1 MGCNLQRFKAGVD
14 SVESRRRREESG
26 TSVRKNKREEGLAKR
41 RQLADVAE
49 GAVDNTLAVA
59 TSGGAPTADGVA
71 PVVVSAPS
79 KAYSAADIPALA
91 AGTLSADPAVVLQ
104 SVKGLRRSEVLPTP
118 SLPRFLPLHVCF

>member
-1 MGCNLQRFKAGVD
+1 
-14 SVESRRRREESG
+14 
-26 TSVRKNKREEGLAKR
+26 
-41 RQLADVAE
+41 VAE